1 MLALDTLILGASNDM
16 LALDTL
22 IFGAS
27 NDMAVP

>member
-16 LALDTL
+16 LALDTF